1 MTYILY
7 GLCIVLTL
15 VSFLKN
21 KEKTKK
27 AVINGVKSFEKIM
40 PQFLSIVIVI
50 AITLTILKPETIS
63 KLILNKVFAGNANLK
78 PISGKYWKNNCCIR
92 KSNECILSIID
103 VEKIQK
109 EEKIKS
115 SNSLYKLQVLMANT
129 IYLSVLKE
137 IDRIIGENISDS
149 LAGKLSDLYKTNVYN
164 AEKNKLS

>member
-27 AVINGVKSFEKIM
+27 AVINGIKSFEKIM

-63 KLILNKVFAGNANLK
+63 KLIGKDSGILGVLLSSIVGSIAMMPTFVAFSTGNTLLQNGAGYA
-78 PISGKYWKNNCCIR
+78 
-92 KSNECILSIID
+92 
-103 VEKIQK
+103 
-109 EEKIKS
+109 
-115 SNSLYKLQVLMANT
+115 QVSALITTLTMVGMLT
-129 IYLSVLKE
+129 FPLE
-137 IDRIIGENISDS
+137 
-149 LAGKLSDLYKTNVYN
+149 
-164 AEKNKLS
+164 AE

>member
-63 KLILNKVFAGNANLK
+63 KLIGKDSGILGVLLSSIVGSIAMMPTFVAFSTGNTLLQNGAGYAQVSALITTLTMVGMLTFPLEAEYRGKKSAFYRNFFAFLFSFIVAIFMG
-78 PISGKYWKNNCCIR
+78 G
-92 KSNECILSIID
+92 
-103 VEKIQK
+103 
-109 EEKIKS
+109 
-115 SNSLYKLQVLMANT
+115 
-129 IYLSVLKE
+129 VLK
-137 IDRIIGENISDS
+137 
-149 LAGKLSDLYKTNVYN
+149 
-164 AEKNKLS
+164 

>member
-63 KLILNKVFAGNANLK
+63 KLIGKDSGILGVLLSSIVGSIAMMPTFVAFSTGNTLLQNGAGYAQVSALITTLTMVGMLTF
-78 PISGKYWKNNCCIR
+78 PLEAEYIGK
-92 KSNECILSIID
+92 KSAFIETFLLFCFHLLLLFLWE
-103 VEKIQK
+103 VC
-109 EEKIKS
+109 
-115 SNSLYKLQVLMANT
+115 L
-129 IYLSVLKE
+129 
-137 IDRIIGENISDS
+137 
-149 LAGKLSDLYKTNVYN
+149 
-164 AEKNKLS
+164 